1 MLDYAAQATPS
12 SSPRSIGSADPSPR
26 SPAPSP
32 ISANGESRCMSYA
45 KASTRPHR
53 QGELSRPSWPASPNW
68 SSSLAASARR
78 IPRIPSRPASA
89 CHQTPEAQPRTART
103 VFETLVRDFSA
114 TAIELHGKASSTE
127 AQQVWAL
134 GAVRKPVIDEA
145 RAERI
150 YAEVRA
156 LADSYV
162 MPTDGLR

>member
-1 MLDYAAQATPS
+1 MA
-12 SSPRSIGSADPSPR
+12 
-26 SPAPSP
+26 
-32 ISANGESRCMSYA
+32 
-45 KASTRPHR
+45 
-53 QGELSRPSWPASPNW
+53 
-68 SSSLAASARR
+68 SLAVLGLELGPRVPRR

-89 CHQTPEAQPRTART
+89 GHQTPEAQPRTART

-156 LADSYV
+156 LADSCV
-162 MPTDGLR
+162 MPD